1 MKIIFLILS
10 FFLLFG
16 CAKVPEGIIIES
28 EHGGEIMQH
37 RAFSEGLQFRKLKS
51 KSDVYN
57 LAKET
62 CKKYNKVMGKLEVK
76 INYDRKNISE
86 TAKKEVGLYETNKWT
101 FDCVTF
107 EQKAILDAE
116 KKRLSDE
123 KIERDIKAEE
133 ERRRKRE
140 EALEKKLKLEKN
152 TNIVAE
158 YLMKNNDISNEA
170 FYEEK
175 RRREKLER
183 ELAELKAQNKKEKQR
198 IDADIVPPQIT
209 IISSDIKNK
218 QGIIEGLVL
227 DNIKVAELTI
237 NGEEVNFDAEGNF
250 NYSTFIPKI
259 GKEISIQATD
269 TKGLYS
275 EKILTLKRKKI
286 STDKKLNFSELN
298 PLKLKGKENENAL
311 ALIIGVNNYLYAP
324 EAIYA
329 DRDASYFSDFANNAI
344 GIKKENIK
352 TLSNAKAIN
361 TEIKIALKS
370 WLKGFST
377 PNKSDIYIFFAG
389 HGLTN
394 TNGKE
399 LYLLPHDGEPRLLE
413 DTALLR
419 SEIFDTVKSI
429 NPKSVTVFLD
439 ACYSGQTREKD
450 MIIADARP
458 IAIVPI
464 ESDVPEN
471 FVVFSASSGS
481 EISGSLPEA
490 DHGLFSY
497 FLMKGLEGD
506 ADANN
511 DRKITNGELHSY
523 VRSNVTRQAIRLG
536 REQTPQLQGDENR
549 VLVEFN

>member
-1 MKIIFLILS
+1 
-10 FFLLFG
+10 
-16 CAKVPEGIIIES
+16 
-28 EHGGEIMQH
+28 
-37 RAFSEGLQFRKLKS
+37 
-51 KSDVYN
+51 
-57 LAKET
+57 AKET

-298 PLKLKGKENENAL
+298 P
-311 ALIIGVNNYLYAP
+311 
-324 EAIYA
+324 
-329 DRDASYFSDFANNAI
+329 
-344 GIKKENIK
+344 
-352 TLSNAKAIN
+352 
-361 TEIKIALKS
+361 
-370 WLKGFST
+370 
-377 PNKSDIYIFFAG
+377 
-389 HGLTN
+389 
-394 TNGKE
+394 
-399 LYLLPHDGEPRLLE
+399 
-413 DTALLR
+413 
-419 SEIFDTVKSI
+419 
-429 NPKSVTVFLD
+429 
-439 ACYSGQTREKD
+439 
-450 MIIADARP
+450 
-458 IAIVPI
+458 
-464 ESDVPEN
+464 
-471 FVVFSASSGS
+471 
-481 EISGSLPEA
+481 
-490 DHGLFSY
+490 
-497 FLMKGLEGD
+497 
-506 ADANN
+506 
-511 DRKITNGELHSY
+511 
-523 VRSNVTRQAIRLG
+523 
-536 REQTPQLQGDENR
+536 
-549 VLVEFN
+549 